1 MKRLRN
7 KLACVLTVLGLLTA
21 VGPKMDVCAAEKTS
35 MSMVSGYQV
44 TNETIIPGDDFTLT
58 IELCNFSTDTDAE
71 NVVVVV
77 NNPKGVAPEYGTV
90 SQTYLGTLKCGETKE
105 VSFRYTSSATLD
117 CEELNFVTGVISD
130 DYSFSTEL
138 RVPVGRTVD
147 FDVEDSTLPEKLD
160 TGKTG
165 YAGAMVET
173 LGNKGVSNVVMVAR
187 CDGED
192 IASANIGTMS
202 AGTTKSQSVG
212 LTFDKEGQYAV
223 ELLLTY
229 TNGEGMNKEFSID
242 SRIISVTDEKEQL
255 SPIEK
260 QPDTAGQE
268 QDLEDNGAIRTNN
281 IVVMCLSG
289 VLLIGVCCVILVLI
303 YRRK

>member
-1 MKRLRN
+1 MKRLMNRLVCA
-7 KLACVLTVLGLLTA
+7 LAVLGLLTA
-21 VGPKMDVCAAEKTS
+21 AGPKLKVCAAEKTS
-35 MSMVSGYQV
+35 MTMVAGYKV

-58 IELCNFSTDTDAE
+58 ILLQNFSMDTDAE

-77 NNPKGVAPEYGTV
+77 SNPKGVAPEYGTV
-90 SQTYLGTLKCGETKE
+90 SQTFLGTLKCGETKE

-117 CEELNFVTGVISD
+117 CEELNFVAGAISD

-147 FDVEDSTLPEKLD
+147 FDVEDAALPEELGV
-160 TGKTG
+160 GKTG
-165 YAGAMVET
+165 YASAMVET

-202 AGTTKSQSVG
+202 AGTTKSQSVS

-242 SRIISVTDEKEQL
+242 SRIIKVVSEKEQL
-255 SPIEK
+255 PAAEK
-260 QPDTAGQE
+260 QPDTVGQE
-268 QDLEDNGAIRTNN
+268 QEPGDNGTMRTNN
-281 IVVMCLSG
+281 IIVMCLSG